1 MRFLARLVRGDI
13 ALWRTFWLVGLPL
26 AVLWDLSGLCMVM
39 GIGVEQAFTAGS
51 IIALFAFA
59 SVAMPFVAVGTWR
72 SASNYP
78 RGAWWRTALAWAAKA
93 CAVFS
98 GLTGALSVVGL
109 LYLGVEF
116 IEAAFLHV

>member
-1 MRFLARLVRGDI
+1 MRILARLFRGEI
-13 ALWRTFWLVGLPL
+13 ALWRIFWLVGVPL
-26 AVLWDLSGLCMVM
+26 AILWDLSGLCMVM

-59 SVAMPFVAVGTWR
+59 SVALPFVAVGTWR

-93 CAVFS
+93 GAVFS
-98 GLTGALSVVGL
+98 GLTGVLSVVGL
-109 LYLGVEF
+109 IYLGSEF
-116 IEAAFLHV
+116 IEAAFV